1 MRINVKNKIVE
12 IIICDLP
19 TCDFHNLSENF
30 DEITKITIRSTADNN
45 IESILTINVGWR
57 YHVLIPKLI
66 SFISFMK
73 NLLTLLQRFYD
84 LHANSK
90 I

>member
-45 IESILTINVGWR
+45 IESILTINVG
-57 YHVLIPKLI
+57 
-66 SFISFMK
+66 
-73 NLLTLLQRFYD
+73 
-84 LHANSK
+84 
-90 I
+90 